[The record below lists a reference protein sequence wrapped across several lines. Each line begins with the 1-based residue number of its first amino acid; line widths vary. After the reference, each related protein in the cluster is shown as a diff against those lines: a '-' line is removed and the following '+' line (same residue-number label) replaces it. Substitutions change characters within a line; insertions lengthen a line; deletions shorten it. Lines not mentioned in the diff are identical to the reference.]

1 MDFEKHWLGKFSDCI
16 SGIAGDEIRD
26 EIMEGSEELSDAS
39 SIEEITSWTNRAMK
53 NLTYLLEHDAQVVI
67 MTGCACHYPESEL
80 ADIKIA
86 FQKTKDIK
94 VAHNMLQQKFESLLK
109 NTLKLDKELINTIL
123 NKGMG
128 SAGVL
133 NGNKIIATK
142 IPKSGYIKQYFQVTN
157 PDEKR
162 ALYCH
167 CPRVRDVI
175 NMPIENIP
183 EIYCYCGA
191 GFYKDI
197 WEQILQKP
205 VKVEVLSTVMK
216 GDDVCKIAI
225 HLPIDLLNKE
235 NKKSDT

>member
-1 MDFEKHWLGKFSDCI
+1 MNFEKYWLGKFSDCI
-16 SGIAGDEIRD
+16 SRIAGDEIRD
-26 EIMEGSEELSDAS
+26 KIMEGSEELSDAS
-39 SIEEITSWTNRAMK
+39 SIEEIASWTNKAMK
-53 NLTYLLEHDAQVVI
+53 NLTSLLEHDAQVEI
-67 MTGCACHYPESEL
+67 MTRCACHYPKSEL
-80 ADIKIA
+80 VDIKA
-86 FQKTKDIK
+86 AYQKTKDIK
-94 VAHNMLQQKFESLLK
+94 VAHNMLQQKFESLLRD
-109 NTLKLDKELINTIL
+109 TLKIDNELINTIL
-123 NKGMG
+123 NNGMG

-133 NGNKIIATK
+133 DGNKIIATK
-142 IPKSGYIKQYFQVTN
+142 IPKSGYIKQYFQATN

-205 VKVEVLSTVMK
+205 VKVEVLTSVMK

-225 HLPIDLLNKE
+225 HLPLDL
-235 NKKSDT
+235 